1 MKLSDVYD
9 EYRLANALYYKSDAT
24 EISSGNHARSGGAD
38 RRPYSQVLPQRIFS
52 NDYSLL
58 MPLTKFRQVSAG

>member
-9 EYRLANALYYKSDAT
+9 EYRLANALYYKSGAT
-24 EISSGNHARSGGAD
+24 KISSGNLAKRRRRSAALFAGTPSED
-38 RRPYSQVLPQRIFS
+38 FS

>member
-9 EYRLANALYYKSDAT
+9 EYRLENALYHKSDAT
-24 EISSGNHARSGGAD
+24 ETSLVTMHEAAPPIGAPFAGTPSD
-38 RRPYSQVLPQRIFS
+38 DFS